1 MFAITISDDTNIQDV
16 LCLQPDICFPLDD
29 RLVLDFLLNV
39 YLIVILYLIFQF
51 QFEIDCYIF
60 G

>member
-1 MFAITISDDTNIQDV
+1 MTQIYKSV

-29 RLVLDFLLNV
+29 RLVLDFMLNV
-39 YLIVILYLIFQF
+39 YLIVIVYLIFQF